1 MKRIF
6 SLVGIFISLVSFGQK
21 KVLDHTV
28 YDAWQSIREVVYQP
42 QGRFVTY
49 VITPQEGDAIL
60 VINNRMNNTDI
71 KIQRGTQAQF
81 TEDGRFLIAKI
92 KPLFQE
98 TRKAKIDKKKPDEMP
113 KDSLVIVNL
122 LNGSMEK
129 IASVKSFQLPV
140 K

>member
-6 SLVGIFISLVSFGQK
+6 SILGIFISLVSFGQK

-81 TEDGRFLIAKI
+81 TENGSFLIAKI

-98 TRKAKIDKKKPDEMP
+98 TRKAKLRRTLMKRKM
-113 KDSLVIVNL
+113 
-122 LNGSMEK
+122 SMRRRSS
-129 IASVKSFQLPV
+129 IGLR
-140 K
+140 